1 MEGNRQLDKKV
12 EALSGMLDSF
22 DTKDSVKE
30 ALRRAAQTAK
40 KGSEDEADK
49 VFTRLKDLELR
60 TNKKISEF

>member
-1 MEGNRQLDKKV
+1 
-12 EALSGMLDSF
+12 MLDSF